1 MTTGKFS
8 DDLCA
13 KLYELSL
20 DGGPDDE
27 YGDCSEAPC
36 RWWGLMLNVTEDDLD
51 PSVSIVDA
59 ERIGSF
65 ILTEDSQGFVDYET
79 YPTAGEARENF
90 DRIVKEVMAEMHT
103 YHDEHDDECSLCE
116 ETEV

>member
-27 YGDCSEAPC
+27 YGDCWEAPC
-36 RWWGLMLNVTEDDLD
+36 QWWGLMLNVTEDELD

-59 ERIGSF
+59 EHIGSF

-79 YPTAGEARENF
+79 YPTAEEARENF
-90 DRIVKEVMAEMHT
+90 DRIVKEVTKEVTAEIHRG
-103 YHDEHDDECSLCE
+103 EGQG
-116 ETEV
+116 TENRA